1 MRLVSFSP
9 FKTAVAALENQNSIS
24 EGIIPDDLKTFLAP
38 QLVKGFVLGVLDP
51 KLGSAIS
58 ETFPKVKVK
67 IGNLICEISRGLRTH
82 FHKMVKLLS
91 SEAGK
96 NKNAFVGDNYYDRF
110 IFIIVNVIFLYF
122 VRRWQGTA
130 RFRSLL
136 FKVQSQV

>member
-1 MRLVSFSP
+1 MKYIYKTFWQVEESIRDFSRFAAAVRLVTFSP
-9 FKTAVAALENQNSIS
+9 FKTAVAALENQNCIS

-67 IGNLICEISRGLRTH
+67 IGPLISEISRGLRTH

-96 NKNAFVGDNYYDRF
+96 
-110 IFIIVNVIFLYF
+110 
-122 VRRWQGTA
+122 
-130 RFRSLL
+130 S
-136 FKVQSQV
+136 